1 MNKYKVIIG
10 IPTFNSQNYI
20 SKNFETIQKEI
31 NLLSNYEVIFYENM
45 GQILGVLISLGFTLK
60 YSNLKYIFFISSCF
74 ALIACILMIKYK
86 ESNHE

>member
-60 YSNLKYIFFISSCF
+60 YSNLKYIF
-74 ALIACILMIKYK
+74 L
-86 ESNHE
+86 